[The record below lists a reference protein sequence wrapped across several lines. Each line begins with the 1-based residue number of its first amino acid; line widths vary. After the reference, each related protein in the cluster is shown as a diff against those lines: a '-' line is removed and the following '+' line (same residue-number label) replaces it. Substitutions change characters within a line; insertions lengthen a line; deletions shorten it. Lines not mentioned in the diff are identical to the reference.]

1 MRGIFYRLF
10 APRWQHP
17 SASVRHQAIARLSA
31 ERADH
36 RQALEHLVQDADPE
50 VRRAALASL
59 DDIDCLLRLRSAG
72 SSRELDER
80 LVWLLSGHAGTPGL
94 SQRIGY
100 LAQLDDGMLFER
112 IAMEGDNQQ
121 LRMEALAQLSDE
133 DALIRLACD
142 NKVAAVRQ
150 AAAAR
155 VESNEGLAQLAREAR
170 RDGQVM
176 RQARQRL
183 AQRRADADQRANA
196 NSRREQLL
204 EQIERL
210 VGSSWESH
218 DKARFEHFEKALREL
233 GPASAE
239 QQRRLQEA
247 RQCYRKVL
255 SDQQHFAQAQEDAR
269 QRREAASHE
278 REARLA
284 AMEEELDGLTR
295 GEGLSDQEIA
305 LLRSQKQLLAK
316 RWLALSEQHSPDE
329 ALCRRY
335 ASALARY
342 ESVLAARGRL
352 EAHTESIIQALSDN
366 DDQQLAAL
374 VAVCRWPQEL
384 PLAPLL
390 KHAKEQLQEN
400 KAETVQDQAASLA
413 AFSAELDRLKQLL
426 DKGQVRNATSLYQRI
441 TQQAEALD
449 PASAEGALA
458 RFRRLGAKLAELHD
472 WRAFVAGPKRQQLCE
487 DIDEL
492 AEQTQLSDSE
502 LNHRHRQLVQE
513 WKRLGDAAANSDLS
527 ARFRTAS
534 DSILQR
540 LQPWR
545 ERQAQ
550 EREHN
555 LAARIELCEQLEA
568 LLEQPDDQ
576 ADPDALRRIRDSSR
590 QLWQRHSPVPSKQAH
605 GIERRFSHARHALQA
620 LIERRAS
627 EIAAAK
633 RELTEQLRALRER
646 DMDAHQRAEQ
656 AKAMQQQWR
665 QLGRAPKGEE
675 QALWRDFRHL
685 CDEIFA
691 RRDAA
696 RQDRQQHFQQRLDDM
711 QVLIDQL
718 DAWQPGSASDSATLD
733 AAVQQAATL
742 EPLPHGRR
750 SEGMSRRWAGIVQAR
765 RIKLERLALAEE
777 AQHWQLLG
785 PLIDSHLA
793 ADAAL
798 LEGAEAVAVGI
809 GSVGQDQLLSADVH
823 QAHERRNAA
832 RLEPGSAVQVE
843 SRLTAL
849 RVHLTLLSH
858 GRVPPGDE
866 PHRLAIQVER
876 LNQGI
881 GQALK
886 PDRPEQALRRLL
898 LELLA
903 TGPVSVDLWAREAG
917 RLDECMAY
925 LTRQVD
931 D

>member
-1 MRGIFYRLF
+1 MRGIFLRLF
-10 APRWQHP
+10 KPRWQHS
-17 SASVRHQAIARLSA
+17 SASVRYQAIARLSA

-36 RQALEHLVQDADPE
+36 RQALEHLVQDVDAE
-50 VRRAALASL
+50 VRLAALARL
-59 DDIDCLLRLRSAG
+59 EDIDCLLRLRTAG
-72 SSRELDER
+72 SSRELDDR
-80 LVWLLSGHAGTPGL
+80 LVWLLSGHAGAPSL

-100 LAQLDDGMLFER
+100 LTQLGDGVLFER
-112 IAMEGDNQQ
+112 IAMEADNQQ
-121 LRMEALAQLSDE
+121 LRMEALAQLEDE
-133 DALIRLACD
+133 EALIRLACD
-142 NKVAAVRQ
+142 NKIAAIRQ

-155 VESNEGLAQLAREAR
+155 VDSDEGLSHLAREAR

-183 AQRRADADQRANA
+183 AQRRADADQQAKA
-196 NSRREQLL
+196 NSRRDQLL
-204 EQIERL
+204 EQIEHL

-218 DKARFEHFEKALREL
+218 DKARFEYFEKSFREL

-239 QQRRLQEA
+239 QERRFREA
-247 RQCYRKVL
+247 HQHYRKVL
-255 SDQQHFAQAQEDAR
+255 SDQQHHDRAQEDAR
-269 QRREAASHE
+269 QRRAAASQE
-278 REARLA
+278 REAQLA
-284 AMEEELDGLTR
+284 AMEEGLNGLTK

-305 LLRSQKQLLAK
+305 LLRSQRQLLVK
-316 RWLALSEQHSPDE
+316 HWLALSEQHSPDE
-329 ALCRRY
+329 VLRRRY
-335 ASALARY
+335 ASILERY
-342 ESVLAARGRL
+342 ENVLAARGRL
-352 EAHTESIIQALSDN
+352 DANTESIIQALSDN

-374 VAVCRWPQEL
+374 VAACRWPQEL

-390 KHAKEQLQEN
+390 RHAKEQLQEN
-400 KAETVQDQAASLA
+400 KAETVQVQSVSLA
-413 AFSAELDRLKQLL
+413 AFSAGLDRLQQQL
-426 DKGQVRNATSLYQRI
+426 DKGQVRNASGLYQRI
-441 TQQAEALD
+441 AQQAEALD
-449 PASAEGALA
+449 PAAAEGALA
-458 RFRRLGAKLAELHD
+458 RFRRLGARLAELRD

-487 DIDEL
+487 SIDAL
-492 AEQTQLSDSE
+492 AEQTQLNDSD

-513 WKRLGDAAANSDLS
+513 WKSLGDAAGDSDLS

-534 DSILQR
+534 DNIRQR

-568 LLEQPDDQ
+568 LLEQPCEQ

-605 GIERRFSHARHALQA
+605 GVERRFSHARHALQA

-633 RELTEQLRALRER
+633 RALIEQLRALRDR

-685 CDEIFA
+685 CDEIFS

-696 RQDRQQHFQQRLDDM
+696 RKDRQNHLQQRLDDM

-718 DAWQPGSASDSATLD
+718 DTWRPVSVSDSAALD
-733 AAVQQAATL
+733 SAVEQAAAL

-765 RIKLERLALAEE
+765 RINLERLALAEE
-777 AQHWQLLG
+777 AKYWQQLG

-793 ADAAL
+793 ADDML
-798 LEGAEAVAVGI
+798 LEGGGVVAVGI
-809 GSVGQDQLLSADVH
+809 ESAGQNQPLSADVH

-832 RLEPGSAVQVE
+832 RLVPDSPAQVE
-843 SRLTAL
+843 QRLAML
-849 RVHLTLLSH
+849 RVHLAVLSH

-866 PHRLAIQVER
+866 PYRLAVQVER

-881 GQALK
+881 GQATK
-886 PDRPEQALRRLL
+886 PHRSDQELRRLL

-903 TGPVSVDLWAREAG
+903 TGPISADLWAREAG
-917 RLDECMAY
+917 ALGECIAY
-925 LTRQVD
+925 LARQMND
-931 D
+931 